1 MAKIKRQQNLVHG
14 LKNPMGGIRGAA
26 TLLYLELDNAELK
39 EYTNIIL
46 KEMDRIFSRVDELP
60 NLLLDDNESILRS
73 IEFPPE
79 YKSAGVSLLT
89 YFGEVIQQ
97 KYPDSDVTFRIEQRD
112 NIVTLI
118 VMANDRELERI
129 EQLLSDYGQVIEG
142 TKPVSEFL
150 ANPMQQT
157 QLAHKLDMAE
167 LELKMTRQLY
177 QQYNSLQN
185 ERIEALEG
193 QVSVLGKML
202 NESLKSIPDIDQ
214 ILKIIE
220 PYKKIDRNIAK
231 ALKMLSKNLVDN
243 PTNKNREET
252 KSALLLVKKSQPS
265 LFQEI
270 YDVFKGTI
278 SGAGGNV
285 VSSWVMAIL
294 NALPK

>member
-1 MAKIKRQQNLVHG
+1 
-14 LKNPMGGIRGAA
+14 
-26 TLLYLELDNAELK
+26 
-39 EYTNIIL
+39 
-46 KEMDRIFSRVDELP
+46 
-60 NLLLDDNESILRS
+60 
-73 IEFPPE
+73 
-79 YKSAGVSLLT
+79 
-89 YFGEVIQQ
+89 
-97 KYPDSDVTFRIEQRD
+97 
-112 NIVTLI
+112 
-118 VMANDRELERI
+118 
-129 EQLLSDYGQVIEG
+129 
-142 TKPVSEFL
+142 
-150 ANPMQQT
+150 
-157 QLAHKLDMAE
+157 
-167 LELKMTRQLY
+167 
-177 QQYNSLQN
+177 
-185 ERIEALEG
+185 
-193 QVSVLGKML
+193 ML